1 MRDAGSQRLHSE
13 ASGAEPPVGEGSR
26 LGRNLTALAGGQ
38 IVTWTMTLIWTLVVP
53 RALGPHGMGLLVSA
67 WAATGI
73 LGIVVGLGTRNYL
86 VREMVVDPS
95 RAPQLL
101 GTAIVL
107 RTLLSPLFVVALL
120 VFAHFAHYGSE
131 GTLVLYLAGAAALL
145 TLLAEPLQ
153 AAFQALERMEYLAY
167 SDVINKSAQGLVG
180 VALALLGFHSI
191 GITASWVVVTAVV
204 LLLNAF
210 WIRRQIWITLR
221 TSAELLVNL
230 VKQSVAYWAFGV
242 FFMIY
247 LWIDSV
253 MLSLLTRPEV
263 VGWYGVP
270 MRLFQSLMFLPAVI
284 STAWLPRLVRAFRD
298 SPEELTRVARMP
310 LELVLVLSLP
320 ICAATAILAR
330 PLIHVLYGAEYDK
343 AVPVLV
349 VLGLCIPPMYLNI
362 MLNQMLVA
370 AKRQS
375 AWTWVMAGA
384 TVVNP
389 LLNAALIPITAH
401 RLHNGAVGAAISL
414 LLTEVLIVTVG
425 FYLVGRTVFDRQVLR
440 RFLAAGAAAFAMWGV
455 VHATRIFGVVPS
467 FATGVLTFAV
477 LAVVLRVATPEE
489 LAIGRSVIKQR
500 LQRRGAAG
508 SRTEAASA

>member
-1 MRDAGSQRLHSE
+1 MKDAGSQELHLPVR
-13 ASGAEPPVGEGSR
+13 AEQAIEESSR

-38 IVTWTMTLIWTLVVP
+38 IATWTMTLIWTLVVP

-86 VREMVVDPS
+86 VREMVVDPR
-95 RAPQLL
+95 RAPQLV
-101 GTAIVL
+101 GTALVL
-107 RTLLSPLFVVALL
+107 RALLSPLFVVALL
-120 VFAHFAHYGSE
+120 VFAHFAHYGPA
-131 GTLVLYLAGAAALL
+131 GTVVLYLAGAAVLL

-180 VALALLGFHSI
+180 VALALLGFRSI
-191 GITASWVVVTAVV
+191 GIAASWVVVAVAV
-204 LLLNAF
+204 LVLNAF
-210 WIRRQIWITLR
+210 WIRRHIWITLR
-221 TSAELLVNL
+221 TSTELLVNL
-230 VKQSVAYWAFGV
+230 VRESVAYWAFGV

-247 LWIDSV
+247 LWIDAV

-270 MRLFQSLMFLPAVI
+270 MRLFQSLMFLPALI
-284 STAWLPRLVRAFRD
+284 STAWLPRLVRAFHN
-298 SPEELTRVARMP
+298 SPEELTRAARMP

-320 ICAATAILAR
+320 VCAATAVLAR
-330 PLIHVLYGAEYDK
+330 PLIHVLYGAQYDK

-362 MLNQMLVA
+362 MLNQLLIA

-389 LLNAALIPITAH
+389 LLNAALIPLTAH
-401 RLHNGAVGAAISL
+401 HLHNGAVGAAISL
-414 LLTEVLIVTVG
+414 LLTEVLIVMVG
-425 FYLVGRTVFDRQVLR
+425 FSLVGRTILDRYVLR
-440 RFLAAGAAAFAMWGV
+440 RCLAAGAAALAMWGV
-455 VHATRIFGVVPS
+455 ARATRTVGVVPS
-467 FATGVLTFAV
+467 FAVGVLTFAG
-477 LAVVLRVATPEE
+477 LAVILRVATLEE
-489 LAIGRSVIKQR
+489 LAVVRSAVRQR
-500 LQRRGAAG
+500 LRRGRAPG
-508 SRTEAASA
+508 SRAEAASA